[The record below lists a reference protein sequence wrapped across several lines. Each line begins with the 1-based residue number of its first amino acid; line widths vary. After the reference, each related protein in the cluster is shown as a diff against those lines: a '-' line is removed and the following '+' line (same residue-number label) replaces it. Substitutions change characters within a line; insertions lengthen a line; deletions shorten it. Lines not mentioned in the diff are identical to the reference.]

1 MGMLIFKLKRGG
13 SLFLIVPLKKLKRI
27 IFKILR
33 LAILI
38 ENLLFFIKNVLE
50 IKIKKLLFI
59 RFYQLRVERDDSVIL
74 RCKNLVLSLN

>member
-13 SLFLIVPLKKLKRI
+13 SLFLTVPLKKLKRI

-50 IKIKKLLFI
+50 IKIKKLLFLRI
-59 RFYQLRVERDDSVIL
+59 YQLRVERDDSVIL